1 MIHRIRLAIL
11 VVLCVLLY
19 SSTAGWA
26 MSHMEKAKA
35 LDEYIREQYRSSSQ
49 FKTQEKEA
57 SSKEGLRR
65 AIAKGFRHYNGEVSW
80 AKALEYAGYVIEA
93 CDKYGINDPALIAG
107 MIVKE
112 SRVRPR
118 ARSRYAYGL
127 MQIYWKVHRKSIA
140 RTFPWIKNTES
151 LMSPRNNILV
161 GTWIF
166 SNYLKSAGGNVEKA
180 LHRYLGAN
188 SSRYVS
194 KIMSYRGTMRRNA
207 AAVSK

>member
-1 MIHRIRLAIL
+1 MIHRIRSAVLLA
-11 VVLCVLLY
+11 LCVLLY

-26 MSHMEKAKA
+26 TSHMEKTKI
-35 LDEYIREQYRSSSQ
+35 LDEYIRDQYRSSPQ
-49 FKTQEKEA
+49 FKTQEEEA

-80 AKALEYAGYVIEA
+80 ANALEYAGYVIEA
-93 CDKYGINDPALIAG
+93 CDKYGINDPTLIAG

-180 LHRYLGAN
+180 LHRYLGAS

-194 KIMSYRGTMRRNA
+194 KIMSYRGTMRRNLT
-207 AAVSK
+207 AVSK